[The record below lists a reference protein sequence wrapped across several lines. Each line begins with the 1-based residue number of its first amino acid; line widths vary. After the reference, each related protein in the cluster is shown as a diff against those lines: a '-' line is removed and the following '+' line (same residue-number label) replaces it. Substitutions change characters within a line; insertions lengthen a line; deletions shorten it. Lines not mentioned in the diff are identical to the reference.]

1 MRSEDVTS
9 VTISGAADSSGT
21 RLARGDRDSPG
32 VRLTP
37 GDGDSPGVRLT
48 PGDGDS
54 PGVRLTP
61 GEDADRSGVRLTPG
75 DVVEVVV
82 GEAAHGGWC
91 MARLDGSGPVV
102 FVRHA
107 LPGERVRARI
117 TEVTS
122 RFARADAVEI
132 LTPSADRVEPPCPYA
147 RPGGCGGC
155 DWQHASLPAQRELKA
170 SVVRQQLRR
179 IGGIDWPVTV
189 EALPPDGADRDGA
202 GEDGAGADR
211 AGKDGAE
218 DGAATPGL
226 GWRTRVKFAVRR
238 DGVAG
243 LRAHRSH
250 DVIDVADC
258 LIAHPGISDLGVPE
272 QPWPRVTS
280 VEAVVATDN
289 GERAVIV
296 SWQGRSAALTQTTAE
311 SVLAVVGHH
320 RPREARVPGA
330 SAQRGR
336 GGGRPTAP
344 RAGGTTV
351 LRGHSHL
358 RQRAAGRSWR
368 VSAGGFWQVHPAA
381 ADTLARAVLDAL
393 APRAGDTAL
402 DLYCGAGLFTGVL
415 ADAVGPGGTVTGVE
429 ASAAA
434 VRDARRNLRATPW
447 ATVHR
452 GDAAGVMA
460 RGLPAARLAVLDPP
474 RAGAAR
480 EVIEY
485 LARPA
490 AGGGQ
495 DAAGERRVA
504 YVSCDPATLARDI
517 AIFAAHGWRL
527 ADLRAFDAFPMT
539 HHVECLA
546 TLVSGS

>member
-9 VTISGAADSSGT
+9 VTISGGADSSGV
-21 RLARGDRDSPG
+21 RLSPG
-32 VRLTP
+32 
-37 GDGDSPGVRLT
+37 DI
-48 PGDGDS
+48 
-54 PGVRLTP
+54 
-61 GEDADRSGVRLTPG
+61 
-75 DVVEVVV
+75 VEVVA

-91 MARLDGSGPVV
+91 VARLDGSGPVV

-117 TEVTS
+117 TEVTA
-122 RFARADAVEI
+122 RFARADAAEI
-132 LTPSADRVEPPCPYA
+132 LAPSADRVEPPCPYA

-179 IGGIDWPVTV
+179 IAGIDRPVTV
-189 EALPPDGADRDGA
+189 EALPGDEPGDTDAGKDA
-202 GEDGAGADR
+202 GED
-211 AGKDGAE
+211 AGKDAGGA
-218 DGAATPGL
+218 GTPGL
-226 GWRTRVKFAVRR
+226 GWRTRVKFAVRG

-250 DVIDVADC
+250 EVINVADC
-258 LIAHPGISDLGVPE
+258 LIAHPGIRDLGVPE
-272 QPWPRVTS
+272 QPWPRAAS

-296 SWQGRSAALTQTTAE
+296 SGQVRSAALEQTAAE
-311 SVLAVVGHH
+311 SVLAV
-320 RPREARVPGA
+320 A
-330 SAQRGR
+330 GR
-336 GGGRPTAP
+336 GGFARPGPRGRS
-344 RAGGTTV
+344 GGRGDPGRQSGNRTTL

-358 RQRAAGRSWR
+358 RQRAAGRTWR
-368 VSAGGFWQVHPAA
+368 VSAAAFWQVHPAA

-393 APRAGDTAL
+393 RPQPGDTVL

-415 ADAVGPGGTVTGVE
+415 AEAVGPDGTVVGIE
-429 ASAAA
+429 SGSAAA
-434 VRDARRNLRATPW
+434 RDARRNLRGTPW
-447 ATVHR
+447 ASVYQ
-452 GDAAGVMA
+452 GDASQVIA
-460 RGLPAARLAVLDPP
+460 RHGLPPARLAVLDPP

-480 EVIEY
+480 DVIEY

-490 AGGGQ
+490 RVLVRVLAPGGAAGA
-495 DAAGERRVA
+495 DDAAAGERRIA

-517 AIFAAHGWRL
+517 ALFAAHGWRL
-527 ADLRAFDAFPMT
+527 ENLRAFDAFPMT

-546 TLVSGS
+546 TLVSR